1 MRFGAGTSFIYK
13 VVNGDYG
20 SVPCTTAAFGGDPD
34 FGVVKQCY
42 IAAPMPDTAP
52 PGYTTC
58 ASEGGTCQFSGT
70 ANVIFGA
77 YGSYASGIYT
87 GSVACNTGVLG
98 DPIFGAPKKCYYSLQ
113 PSGNGWTSCGG
124 ETDTCSFVGTRRVA
138 YGANNAFL
146 YKTEN

>member
-1 MRFGAGTSFIYK
+1 MDG
-13 VVNGDYG
+13 
-20 SVPCTTAAFGGDPD
+20 
-34 FGVVKQCY
+34 
-42 IAAPMPDTAP
+42 
-52 PGYTTC
+52 
-58 ASEGGTCQFSGT
+58 
-70 ANVIFGA
+70 
-77 YGSYASGIYT
+77 T

-146 YKTEN
+146 YKTETDHTPCNNASFGGDPSPGTVKSCYY